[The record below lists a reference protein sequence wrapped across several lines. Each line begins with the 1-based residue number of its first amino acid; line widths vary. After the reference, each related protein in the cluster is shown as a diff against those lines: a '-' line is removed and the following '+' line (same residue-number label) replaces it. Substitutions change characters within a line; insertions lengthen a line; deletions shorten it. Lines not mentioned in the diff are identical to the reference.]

1 MEYYFAGIPTRGTP
15 YASMQVE
22 GLARPCHGYLCLA
35 SQSGSL
41 AGWCSFRCPF
51 TRLSLTRQRAR
62 QGPNLLLFCAKAT
75 PQVQQTWCLITVANR
90 GSPSSALCTLCLQQ
104 RRDACESRSRR
115 TQGVPVYTEYLWTV
129 STLGSIHAMPD
140 MPATPKRHARLIC
153 GFGLM
158 PAHITE
164 RHSQQLHPVKLCH
177 LRPPSFLRVRSAVS
191 PD

>member
-1 MEYYFAGIPTRGTP
+1 MPGHVTDTCAQP
-15 YASMQVE
+15 
-22 GLARPCHGYLCLA
+22 A
-35 SQSGSL
+35 SQVLWLADARFAVHSSASHSPVNALVKAPTFCFFFFFFARESNPTSAANMVSG
-41 AGWCSFRCPF
+41 
-51 TRLSLTRQRAR
+51 
-62 QGPNLLLFCAKAT
+62 
-75 PQVQQTWCLITVANR
+75 VLITVANR
-90 GSPSSALCTLCLQQ
+90 GSPSSALCTLCLHQ

-115 TQGVPVYTEYLWTV
+115 TQGVPVYTECRRTV

-140 MPATPKRHARLIC
+140 MPATPKRHARLHC

-191 PD
+191 SD